1 MKEDSEMPIAPY
13 DPADDPEPEPYLPD
27 FDEILDRI
35 LNRGDERSPQPGRA

>member
-1 MKEDSEMPIAPY
+1 MPIAPY

-35 LNRGDERSPQPGRA
+35 LNGGEERSRGAGRT